1 MHGDIWDII
10 NKEISIHKGVIK
22 MNDKLKGLLV
32 GLTIGTMITGT
43 TAMAASGTSV
53 NAVVKKFDVFLEGT
67 KKNTADAL
75 IYNGNTYIS
84 VKDIGIA
91 EGRQISL
98 IDNKLYLGK
107 QQNIITENQAI
118 NILFDKIKNEAV
130 KYNLNVMV
138 EGLEGTKYSLRAYE
152 DFPDHIATYGFYYVD
167 KYTGKVTKYDIV
179 HDKEVAI

>member
-1 MHGDIWDII
+1 
-10 NKEISIHKGVIK
+10 

-32 GLTIGTMITGT
+32 GLTIGMMITGA

-67 KKNTADAL
+67 KKNTADGL

-91 EGRQISL
+91 ESRQISL

-107 QQNIITENQAI
+107 QQKMITENQALH
-118 NILFDKIKNEAV
+118 ILSDKIKKDAV
-130 KYNLNVMV
+130 KYNLNLMV
-138 EGLEGTKYSLRAYE
+138 EGLEGTKYCIRVYE

-167 KYTGKVTKYDIV
+167 KHTSKVTKYDIAQ
-179 HDKEVAI
+179 DKEVEI